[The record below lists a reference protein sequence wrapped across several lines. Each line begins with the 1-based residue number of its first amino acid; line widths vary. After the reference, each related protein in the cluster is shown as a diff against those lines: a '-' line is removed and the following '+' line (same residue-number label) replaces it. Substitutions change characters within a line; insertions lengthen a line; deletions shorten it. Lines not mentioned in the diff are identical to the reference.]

1 MRRALAALFAGAAL
15 GFLVTAGAAPFGIQ
29 LGHTRLILDTPS
41 GFSDTAGY
49 GSPRLT
55 EIAEN
60 LAEASNRVLVF
71 ALSDADTRRFSAG
84 DSLELRRYLLA
95 VTPRATERERAS
107 ETQFSA
113 LTREATRG
121 FSEPPSAAGSA
132 SVDFMRFL
140 QTRPAG
146 QANLLA
152 ELRRETG
159 TLSLLLGTM
168 VPQPPATF
176 WRDAPPPLFKLSTTT
191 LALIGGRTLY
201 ISAFTAYDTPED
213 VAWIT
218 SITDRWVRELQRLNR

>member
-1 MRRALAALFAGAAL
+1 MKPAKVDCDNASANTR
-15 GFLVTAGAAPFGIQ
+15 LVSASLSAPPYFSSYIR
-29 LGHTRLILDTPS
+29 TRLILDTPS

-107 ETQFSA
+107 EAQFA
-113 LTREATRG
+113 TLTREATRTLG
-121 FSEPPSAAGSA
+121 APPAAA
-132 SVDFMRFL
+132 EDFMKFL
-140 QTRPAG
+140 QARPPG
-146 QANLLA
+146 QAHLLA
-152 ELRRETG
+152 ELRRERDV
-159 TLSLLLGTM
+159 LSLLLGTM

-176 WRDAPPPLFKLSTTT
+176 WRDAPPPQFKLSTTT
-191 LALIGGRTLY
+191 LALINGKALY
-201 ISAFTAYDTPED
+201 VSAFASYDTPED
-213 VAWIT
+213 LAWIT